1 MPKLDT
7 FEMPEY
13 PEEFLKTKL
22 GKRCIFYSILPY
34 LCCDKGSNEQNKANK
49 KFLKCKAFCSQEK
62 IKFIS
67 EHIYKNR
74 HKDNNTFSD
83 SLLKREEKN
92 MLLYGIRFRVLTAGD
107 NEKLSMYEKALK
119 SELEYFPEN
128 DQYLGYNKRDIYL
141 DLIKRSESF
150 VKIFLIAK
158 SCHQLIKRDG
168 KYSLLKAVELD
179 TNNANQNI
187 DEAGR
192 YCGTNSVGLTYYS
205 MLDFSKNNSLL
216 PLMPLIYSLML
227 SMMIKENLKIA
238 YLKKK
243 TKKSNIDDVIKIS
256 TDEEGISL
264 KSFDEFYK
272 KNVNA
277 DFIFSNR
284 CIFVDSMHDIITC
297 TNQIADDL
305 VLKSKRKISTPVY
318 YKFKIH

>member
-13 PEEFLKTKL
+13 PEEFLKTKF

-128 DQYLGYNKRDIYL
+128 DQYLGYNKRDI
-141 DLIKRSESF
+141 
-150 VKIFLIAK
+150 
-158 SCHQLIKRDG
+158 
-168 KYSLLKAVELD
+168 
-179 TNNANQNI
+179 N
-187 DEAGR
+187 
-192 YCGTNSVGLTYYS
+192 
-205 MLDFSKNNSLL
+205 
-216 PLMPLIYSLML
+216 PLIQ
-227 SMMIKENLKIA
+227 
-238 YLKKK
+238 
-243 TKKSNIDDVIKIS
+243 
-256 TDEEGISL
+256 
-264 KSFDEFYK
+264 
-272 KNVNA
+272 
-277 DFIFSNR
+277 IFAFS
-284 CIFVDSMHDIITC
+284 V
-297 TNQIADDL
+297 
-305 VLKSKRKISTPVY
+305 
-318 YKFKIH
+318 